1 MEQHPGAQESRIPKQ
16 TASSAMTRPPT
27 GEQFDLESGE
37 WRLTVVEV
45 GGGLRE
51 LRRGDWRVLDGYP
64 VDRMCNG
71 GRGQGLLP
79 WPNRI
84 DGGRYTFDG
93 QSYELALTEPR
104 TGNAI
109 HGLTRWSRWRPIE
122 RSATR
127 VVLAHELDPQPGY
140 PFSLSLRLQYELTP
154 QGLTVGTSVT
164 NAGGARCPFGVGFH
178 PYFSCEPAGARIDGS
193 RLTVPAR
200 EYLVADPRGIPIG
213 RAPVDG
219 TLYDFRRARSIG
231 ELALDHAFA
240 SLERD
245 PDGHARV
252 QLASADQR
260 RRIVLWLDESY
271 RYVQVFTGDTLPQAE
286 RRLGVA
292 IEPMTCPANAF
303 SSGESLRV
311 LQPGETWRC
320 EWGIA

>member
-1 MEQHPGAQESRIPKQ
+1 MSTVI
-16 TASSAMTRPPT
+16 RPPS

-71 GRGQGLLP
+71 GRGQALLP

-84 DGGRYTFDG
+84 DGGRYTFEG
-93 QSYELALTEPR
+93 QSYQLALTEPLR
-104 TGNAI
+104 GNAI
-109 HGLTRWSRWRPIE
+109 HGLTRWSHWRLVE
-122 RSATR
+122 RSPGR
-127 VVLAHELDPQPGY
+127 IVLGHVLDPQPGY
-140 PFSLSLRLQYELTP
+140 PFSLSLRLHYELSP
-154 QGLTVGTSVT
+154 QGLTVRSSVT
-164 NAGGARCPFGVGFH
+164 NTGRTRCPFGVGFH
-178 PYFSCEPAGARIDGS
+178 PYFSCEAAGARIDGS

-200 EYLVADPRGIPIG
+200 EVVLTDARGIPTG

-219 TLYDFRRARSIG
+219 TPFDFRSAQSIG
-231 ELALDHAFA
+231 ERVLDHAFA
-240 SLERD
+240 GLERD
-245 PDGHARV
+245 PDGRARV
-252 QLASADQR
+252 DLASADQR
-260 RRIVLWLDESY
+260 RRLALWLDESF
-271 RYVQVFTGDTLPQAE
+271 RYVQVFTGDTLPQGE

-303 SSGESLRV
+303 ATGESLRV
-311 LQPGETWRC
+311 LEPGESWRC

>member
-1 MEQHPGAQESRIPKQ
+1 MGQHLDVHESRIPKQ
-16 TASSAMTRPPT
+16 AATLAMTRPPT

-71 GRGQGLLP
+71 GRGQALLP

-84 DGGRYTFDG
+84 DGGRYTFEG
-93 QSYELALTEPR
+93 QPYQLALTEPLH
-104 TGNAI
+104 GNAI
-109 HGLTRWSRWRPIE
+109 HGLTRWSHWRPVE
-122 RSATR
+122 RSAAR

-140 PFSLSLRLQYELTP
+140 PFSLSLRLHYELTP
-154 QGLTVGTSVT
+154 QGLTVRTSVT
-164 NAGGARCPFGVGFH
+164 NAGVARCPVGVGFH
-178 PYFSCEPAGARIDGS
+178 PYFSCGPAGARVDAS
-193 RLTVPAR
+193 ELTVPGR
-200 EYLVADPRGIPIG
+200 EYVLADQRGIPTG
-213 RAPVDG
+213 RARVDG
-219 TLYDFRRARSIG
+219 TLFDFRRAQPIG
-231 ELALDHAFA
+231 ELVLDHAFA

-245 PDGHARV
+245 RDGRTRV
-252 QLASADQR
+252 ELASADQR
-260 RRIVLWLDESY
+260 RRIVLWLDENY

-303 SSGESLRV
+303 STGESLRV
-311 LQPGETWRC
+311 LEPGESWRC

>member
-1 MEQHPGAQESRIPKQ
+1 MDQRVDIWRTRGQKRAATVAVP
-16 TASSAMTRPPT
+16 RPPS

-64 VDRMCNG
+64 IDRMCNG
-71 GRGQGLLP
+71 GRGQALLP

-84 DGGRYTFDG
+84 DGGRYTFEG
-93 QSYELALTEPR
+93 QSYQLALTEPLR
-104 TGNAI
+104 GNAI
-109 HGLTRWSRWRPIE
+109 HGLTRWSHWRPVE
-122 RSATR
+122 RSAAR
-127 VVLAHELDPQPGY
+127 VVLEHLLDPQPGY
-140 PFSLSLRLQYELTP
+140 PFSLSLRLHYELTP
-154 QGLTVGTSVT
+154 QGLTVRTSVSNT
-164 NAGGARCPFGVGFH
+164 GVARCPFGVGFH
-178 PYFSCEPAGARIDGS
+178 PYFSCEPEGARIDGS

-200 EYLVADPRGIPIG
+200 ECVLTDARGIPTG
-213 RAPVDG
+213 SAPVDG
-219 TLYDFRRARSIG
+219 TSFDFRRAQSIG

-245 PDGHARV
+245 PDGRARV
-252 QLASADQR
+252 ELASADQR
-260 RRIVLWLDESY
+260 RRLTLWLDESY
-271 RYVQVFTGDTLPQAE
+271 RYVQVFTGDTLPPAE

-311 LQPGETWRC
+311 LEPGESWRC
-320 EWGIA
+320 EWGIS